1 MDIKKGKIGNALE
14 SVAPDHVVA
23 EAKDIYDNTAGKYQ
37 TEINASKQDKLVSGT
52 NIKTINNQSILGSGN
67 ISISGGGGSGTVNG
81 ARVGSGSTLSPDS
94 NGIITLPNYTLN
106 ATPHI
111 APTAA
116 EVKSALGTGSGT
128 SKYLREDGTWQT
140 PPRETYASTQTCQ
153 DIVSELT

>member
-23 EAKDIYDNTAGKYQ
+23 EAKDIYDNTLNKYQ
-37 TEINASKQDKLVSGT
+37 SEL
-52 NIKTINNQSILGSGN
+52 NQLIGQ
-67 ISISGGGGSGTVNG
+67 GGSGTVKG
-81 ARVGSGSTLSPDS
+81 AKVGSGTTISPDE
-94 NGIITLPNYTLN
+94 NGIITLPNYTVN

-128 SKYLREDGTWQT
+128 TKYLREDGTWQT
-140 PPRETYASTQTCQ
+140 PPQATYASTQTCEGII
-153 DIVSELT
+153 DELT